1 MFLQYLPR
9 VTEIESTLAGAADT
23 AGRLHIDQEL
33 MDELISIKNSVNP
46 HEILLVAD
54 AMTGQDAVNVSESFN
69 KAIDINGVV
78 LTKMDGDARGGA
90 ALSIKSVTGKPIK
103 FFGTGEKLDALEVFH
118 PDRIA
123 SRILGMGDV
132 LTFIEKAQDVFED
145 KQAEKMA
152 KKILKKQFSLEDF
165 KESILAMNKLGPLE
179 SISDMIPGMKN
190 VSKNANAMQL
200 AENELKKTIA
210 IINSMTP
217 KERKNHT
224 LLNGSRRKRVARG
237 SGNRVEDVNKMI
249 KNFMQMQ
256 KMMKNMGKMGKF
268 ANKMMRHM

>member
-1 MFLQYLPR
+1 
-9 VTEIESTLAGAADT
+9 
-23 AGRLHIDQEL
+23 
-33 MDELISIKNSVNP
+33 
-46 HEILLVAD
+46 
-54 AMTGQDAVNVSESFN
+54 
-69 KAIDINGVV
+69 
-78 LTKMDGDARGGA
+78 
-90 ALSIKSVTGKPIK
+90 
-103 FFGTGEKLDALEVFH
+103 
-118 PDRIA
+118 
-123 SRILGMGDV
+123 
-132 LTFIEKAQDVFED
+132 
-145 KQAEKMA
+145 
-152 KKILKKQFSLEDF
+152 
-165 KESILAMNKLGPLE
+165 
-179 SISDMIPGMKN
+179 MIPGMKN